1 MNRIYSLLPSKIRSV
16 ISLTFIKYGIMAVS
30 VVLFELVTFWV
41 LNSLLSL
48 NYLIATV
55 LSLMLGIILN
65 WLGSRYFVFGN
76 SQHSVKKEF
85 ILVLTTSLFG
95 ALLQIITVY
104 IMVDKLGQAP
114 IIGKVIAIV
123 VTFFWN
129 YFVRKKYIFTT
140 SVLTG

>member
-1 MNRIYSLLPSKIRSV
+1 MNRMYDLIPLKIRSV

-30 VVLFELVTFWV
+30 VVLFELITFWL

-55 LSLMLGIILN
+55 LSLALGIVLN
-65 WLGSRYFVFGN
+65 WLGSRHFVFGN
-76 SQHSVKKEF
+76 SQHSLKKEF
-85 ILVLTTSLFG
+85 ILVLFTSLFG
-95 ALLQIITVY
+95 AFLQIITVY
-104 IMVDKLGQAP
+104 IMVEKLGQAP
-114 IIGKVIAIV
+114 IFGKVVAIV